1 MTTQTPDSKPR
12 ALIAMSGGVDS
23 SVAAW
28 LMQQAGYDCTGI
40 TMRLTRNETLGQS
53 GFHTCCSEKD
63 IEDAAEVAFA
73 MDIPY
78 EVLDFTADFREQI
91 IEKFVR
97 VYEAGGTPN
106 PCIDC
111 NKYMKFRHLLDWAR
125 AHGMEYVV
133 TGHYARVEQD
143 EATGRFLLKKGLD
156 EGKDQS
162 YVLYNLTQEQLAHIR
177 LPLGGLHKTEVREIA
192 EQHKFVNARKHDS
205 QDICFVP
212 DGDYARFMEDFTGKH
227 YPVGDFLDESG
238 RVVGTHNGAVRYT
251 IGQRKGLGLAMGA
264 PVYVCGKDMQANTVT
279 VGPEE
284 MLFDRIVYADE
295 VNWIAI
301 PELTGPLRVTA
312 RTRYHQ
318 VEQAATVYPAECG
331 WNLTSPSAPLRP
343 VRPWCCIRATPCWAA
358 APLREWKSNK
368 ENKMQ
373 NQYSRTQLLLGA
385 EAMEKLH
392 NSRVAVFGIG
402 GVGGCTVEALARS
415 GVGALDLID
424 DDKVCLTNLNRQI
437 IATRSTVGQ
446 YKVDVAAQRIHDID
460 PDIRVTTHRCFFG
473 PETQDQFDFT
483 QYDYVVDAI
492 DTVTGKLAL
501 VMKCKEVGTPIICSM
516 GAGNKMDPTR
526 FEVTDIYKTSVCPL
540 AKVMRTEC
548 RKRRIKHLKVVYS
561 KEPAMTPIEDDD
573 ISCKNHCIC
582 PPGTQRKCTQRRSV
596 PGSNAFVP
604 SVAGLIIGGE
614 VVKDLVGFVPMKG

>member
-192 EQHKFVNARKHDS
+192 EQHKFVNAHKHDS

-227 YPVGDFLDESG
+227 YPAGDFLDESG
-238 RVVGTHNGAVRYT
+238 RVVGTHNARFGTPSASARGWALPWGHLCTSAARTCSKHRHGRAGGDAVRPHRVR
-251 IGQRKGLGLAMGA
+251 GRGELDRHSGA
-264 PVYVCGKDMQANTVT
+264 
-279 VGPEE
+279 
-284 MLFDRIVYADE
+284 DR
-295 VNWIAI
+295 
-301 PELTGPLRVTA
+301 
-312 RTRYHQ
+312 
-318 VEQAATVYPAECG
+318 
-331 WNLTSPSAPLRP
+331 
-343 VRPWCCIRATPCWAA
+343 AA
-358 APLREWKSNK
+358 AGHSPHPVPSG
-368 ENKMQ
+368 
-373 NQYSRTQLLLGA
+373 GA
-385 EAMEKLH
+385 GRHRLP
-392 NSRVAVFGIG
+392 G
-402 GVGGCTVEALARS
+402 GVRL
-415 GVGALDLID
+415 
-424 DDKVCLTNLNRQI
+424 
-437 IATRSTVGQ
+437 
-446 YKVDVAAQRIHDID
+446 
-460 PDIRVTTHRCFFG
+460 P
-473 PETQDQFDFT
+473 
-483 QYDYVVDAI
+483 
-492 DTVTGKLAL
+492 
-501 VMKCKEVGTPIICSM
+501 
-516 GAGNKMDPTR
+516 AG
-526 FEVTDIYKTSVCPL
+526 I
-540 AKVMRTEC
+540 
-548 RKRRIKHLKVVYS
+548 
-561 KEPAMTPIEDDD
+561 
-573 ISCKNHCIC
+573 
-582 PPGTQRKCTQRRSV
+582 
-596 PGSNAFVP
+596 
-604 SVAGLIIGGE
+604 
-614 VVKDLVGFVPMKG
+614 